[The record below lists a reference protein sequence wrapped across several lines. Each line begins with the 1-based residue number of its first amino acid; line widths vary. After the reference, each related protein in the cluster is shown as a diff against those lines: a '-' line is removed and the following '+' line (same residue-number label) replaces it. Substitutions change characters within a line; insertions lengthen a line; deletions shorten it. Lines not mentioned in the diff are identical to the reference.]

1 VSAFWAVFT
10 HPEEPE
16 QPQRLRLLR
25 LVAQDPGLPVAV
37 SRASVTNNCLA
48 KTEACVI
55 LFQMTGSDGGR
66 RGEGKRAGSQATG
79 PAWNILREEIFYL
92 NQP

>member
-1 VSAFWAVFT
+1 MVEATGADVIEIGILALFT
-10 HPEEPE
+10 
-16 QPQRLRLLR
+16 
-25 LVAQDPGLPVAV
+25 VAQDPGLPVAV

-48 KTEACVI
+48 KTESCVI
-55 LFQMTGSDGGR
+55 PFQMTGSDGGR

-79 PAWNILREEIFYL
+79 PAWNILREENFYL